1 LAYDG
6 PEYKNEITYI
16 ASQLQKNLPGLTLKI
31 NQQEFK
37 VMLDKETNMQYDVV
51 TAGWGPD
58 YQDPMTF
65 LDMFT
70 TGNGN
75 NQMGYANKNYDA
87 LIKKAA
93 DSSADLQ
100 ARDKAM
106 LDAEKLLIQQ
116 DGALGLMYQ
125 NGGASLVQPY
135 LVNFKTHPFGPDYSF
150 KFMSVKKH

>member
-1 LAYDG
+1 
-6 PEYKNEITYI
+6 
-16 ASQLQKNLPGLTLKI
+16 LQKNLPGLNLKI

-37 VMLDKETNMQYDVV
+37 VMLDKENNMQYDLV

-75 NQMGYANKNYDA
+75 NQMGYSDKAYDA

-93 DSSADLQ
+93 DSSSDLQ

-116 DGALGLMYQ
+116 DAALGLMYQ

-135 LVNFKTHPFGPDYSF
+135 LVNFKKHPFGPDYTF